1 MFPLSQKDALP
12 GPASQSFSAIMQN
25 NFRGLNIQSQS
36 VEVSQR
42 MRAPPPLFSQNAG
55 PGPANGEDA
64 PQLCSQ
70 FASQAYYEQ
79 MGTPDFITPVDQ
91 FQLEYEPGN
100 KEARHQRSPARLS
113 PNRIKRARILG
124 NPTDTSQDQQQDH
137 NPGLPPPPHGN
148 RPPVH
153 HKAYAPPGGRRIVQR
168 VVSPP
173 CYRSVFRREEDD
185 DDALA
190 HWRTARQRLR
200 LPQSSS
206 STGGGPIDPHFQHP
220 LPPPLSRYRTDF
232 REIGLLGSG
241 NYSKVLRGRHRL
253 DGREYAIKRSLREVS
268 PESVEFSQFLQETQL
283 LANIHPHPH
292 IVQYFSSWIEPQ
304 NHHGGG
310 MAAAGGMGLDT
321 TTEVAAGDLL
331 FMQLEKCDVTLGTHS
346 SLIGRVPRE
355 PELLDILRQIAS
367 ALEHLHSSGVVH
379 LDVKP
384 DNIFM
389 LCPSYLMNERNGG
402 GGSAMEGGEEEEN
415 KDEWAPPGT
424 LYKLGD
430 FGQAMHLDLIK
441 GGDRK
446 GAGVGVTEGDC
457 RYLPLEVMN
466 SDYSALEKADIFALG
481 ATILELAMGKGLPE
495 NGQLYQDLRAG
506 KLPLLPTV
514 PASLVKMIKLLM
526 HPNPGSRPTASQVLK
541 SPLLVNCSNGN
552 GGGMKG
558 KQTYTGAAVGA
569 TTDENK
575 QSNTV
580 AV

>member
-1 MFPLSQKDALP
+1 MFPLSQKDELP

-36 VEVSQR
+36 VEASQI

-55 PGPANGEDA
+55 PGPTNGEDA
-64 PQLCSQ
+64 PQFASQ
-70 FASQAYYEQ
+70 LASQAYYEQ
-79 MGTPDFITPVDQ
+79 MGSPDFITPVDQ

-124 NPTDTSQDQQQDH
+124 NPTDASQDQQQPQQDYDH
-137 NPGLPPPPHGN
+137 GLPPHGN
-148 RPPVH
+148 RLPVH
-153 HKAYAPPGGRRIVQR
+153 NPYAPPGVRRVVQR

-200 LPQSSS
+200 LAQSSS
-206 STGGGPIDPHFQHP
+206 AAAGGPIDPHYQHP
-220 LPPPLSRYRTDF
+220 SHPPLSRYRTDF

-283 LANIHPHPH
+283 LANIPPHPH
-292 IVQYFSSWIEPQ
+292 IVQYFSSWVEPQ
-304 NHHGGG
+304 NHGGMAGGGGG
-310 MAAAGGMGLDT
+310 MGMGMDGT
-321 TTEVAAGDLL
+321 CTTEVAGDLL
-331 FMQLEKCDVTLGTHS
+331 FMQLEKCDVTLGTHA

-355 PELLDILRQIAS
+355 TELLDILLQIAS
-367 ALEHLHSSGVVH
+367 ALEHLHSCCIVH
-379 LDVKP
+379 LDIKP

-389 LCPSYLMNERNGG
+389 LYPPYLMNENNG
-402 GGSAMEGGEEEEN
+402 GGSAMEGGEEEGD

-441 GGDRK
+441 AGPRK

-526 HPNPGSRPTASQVLK
+526 HPNPGNRPTAAQVLK
-541 SPLLVNCSNGN
+541 YPLLMKSGG

-558 KQTYTGAAVGA
+558 KQPHTGGAADA
-569 TTDENK
+569 TIDENT
-575 QSNTV
+575 QSNT